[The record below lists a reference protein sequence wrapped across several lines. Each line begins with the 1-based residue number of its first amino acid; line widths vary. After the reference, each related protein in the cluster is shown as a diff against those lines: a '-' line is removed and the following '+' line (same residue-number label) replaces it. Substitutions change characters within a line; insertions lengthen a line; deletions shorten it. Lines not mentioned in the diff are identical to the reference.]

1 MGAMASVEGAG
12 AGMEPLGMRIIE
24 TPVDVEQTEPLR
36 NPRSGFIAYVPRGSV
51 AKGQALATRGGGGKT
66 VACAACHGEGLR
78 GTDKFPP
85 IAGRSAGYLG
95 RQLSDFKHFTR
106 VGPGSALM
114 RPIVENLSDEDIL
127 NITAYVASLQP

>member
-1 MGAMASVEGAG
+1 DAKAAADYFASIKWTPWIKVIEAETVPKTQYVGGGGGLCLPLEGSE
-12 AGMEPLGMRIIE
+12 AGMEPLGMRIVE
-24 TPVDVEQTEPLR
+24 TPADVEQTEPLR
-36 NPRSGFIAYVPRGSV
+36 NPRSGFIAYVPPGSV

-95 RQLSDFKHFTR
+95 RQLS
-106 VGPGSALM
+106 
-114 RPIVENLSDEDIL
+114 
-127 NITAYVASLQP
+127 